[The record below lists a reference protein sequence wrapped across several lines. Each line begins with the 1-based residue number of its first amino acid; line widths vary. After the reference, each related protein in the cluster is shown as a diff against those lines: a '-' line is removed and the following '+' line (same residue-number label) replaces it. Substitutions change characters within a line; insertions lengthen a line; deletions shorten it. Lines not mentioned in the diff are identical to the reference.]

1 MKERPIQMGAES
13 PDTVPASL
21 LAGASFP
28 LPEGWHADET
38 TGLILRDTVH
48 SMLRRR
54 NGWNYKVETIQKK

>member
-1 MKERPIQMGAES
+1 MEEKVNKGAES

-21 LAGASFP
+21 LAGASFS